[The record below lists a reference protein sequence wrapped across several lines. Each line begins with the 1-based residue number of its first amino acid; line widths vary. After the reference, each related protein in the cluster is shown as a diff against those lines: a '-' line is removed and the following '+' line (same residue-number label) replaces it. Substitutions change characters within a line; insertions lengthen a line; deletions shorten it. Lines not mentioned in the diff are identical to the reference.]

1 MATEPITIFGTL
13 LFKRG
18 TKADLAAMEEI
29 IQSGEPVYE
38 IDTGRIKIGDGK
50 TKYVDLQ
57 YIGGGGGDEEIDA
70 LIDKVNNFL
79 NGADISQE
87 AIDTLIE
94 IQTQFNNSETKVTD
108 VIKEIATLKATDTEL
123 SNLISDL
130 KATQTTHSQKL
141 IDAEKDRALIRE
153 QYANADDILSTTC
166 DAENTAIRAEFAA
179 ADLGITTNLN
189 NEITRATSA
198 EAQVLSEAKA
208 YANEIKANL
217 LGEGVLNET
226 YDTLKEISDWIA
238 AEGIDTT
245 ELASAIATETANR
258 EAENAKLNSLIEENV
273 TSLSN
278 KIDATDKKH
287 QEDII
292 ATNNTITALGNELR
306 GVDTNINARIDEVV
320 ATYPGYVQEQD
331 QALATQLRSE
341 MEVHHNNILTSVSQV
356 DADLRLYID
365 QQIGEIENGAY

>member
-1 MATEPITIFGTL
+1 MENNEVKVYGTI

-18 TKADLAAMEEI
+18 TKADLEANTEI

-57 YIGGGGGDEEIDA
+57 YIGGGGGEEVDA

-87 AIDTLIE
+87 AIDTLLE
-94 IQTQFNNSETKVTD
+94 IQIQHTKLSDSISKLET
-108 VIKEIATLKATDTEL
+108 A
-123 SNLISDL
+123 
-130 KATQTTHSQKL
+130 QTTHSQKFL
-141 IDAEKDRALIRE
+141 DAEKDRALIRE
-153 QYANADDILSTTC
+153 QYANADKILSTTC
-166 DAENTAIRAEFAA
+166 VAENTAIRAEFAA
-179 ADLGITTNLN
+179 ADLNISTNLS

-245 ELASAIATETANR
+245 ELASAIATEATNR
-258 EAENAKLNSLIEENV
+258 EAEDKKLNSLIEENV

-341 MEVHHNNILTSVSQV
+341 MEIHHNNILTSVDQV
-356 DADLRLYID
+356 DADLRSYID
-365 QQIGEIENGAY
+365 QKIGEIENGAY